1 MSSLYTFNAFA
12 FTVMPACTIGHICVT
27 LNYVAL
33 TFTSIAHSAL
43 FCCCPVVLS
52 TLHCFCLRI
61 NTGTNVM
68 NVCALSVNPDE
79 RVFIVLS
86 CSFYQWCDSIFLP
99 IFNWYP
105 CVLFLEVL
113 VHRSF
118 IIRRGVLVVVPV
130 LYYASVYTAM
140 TFDLYNFV
148 YIAFNDIYMSLEVH
162 EATKL
167 PLKLCNH
174 CLHVSTVIIHVVLKG
189 QCCNKQ

>member
-1 MSSLYTFNAFA
+1 MLPWPSLQLLTRPYFVAVQWFCPLFTAFA
-12 FTVMPACTIGHICVT
+12 
-27 LNYVAL
+27 YAL
-33 TFTSIAHSAL
+33 TREQTSWMSAL
-43 FCCCPVVLS
+43 
-52 TLHCFCLRI
+52 
-61 NTGTNVM
+61 N
-68 NVCALSVNPDE
+68 VNPDE